1 MIAAEKRSGRG
12 RMMGMFWYSI
22 KLRDAVKELS
32 DTKVNLK
39 RALSKQDEDNI
50 KKCLKE
56 KEKATE
62 ALREVQKEDRR
73 YRDEMLD
80 DLAEARAQKWKMKK
94 NKRQ

>member
-39 RALSKQDEDNI
+39 RAL
-50 KKCLKE
+50 
-56 KEKATE
+56 
-62 ALREVQKEDRR
+62 
-73 YRDEMLD
+73 
-80 DLAEARAQKWKMKK
+80 
-94 NKRQ
+94 